1 MTAKPLPKIPDY
13 GKNAIEVDS
22 LSFAY
27 RTDPSGSSLH
37 NLDEN
42 SLVFQDLNLT
52 LEKGS
57 RCLLLGSNYSGK
69 SVRSSDLPVFTAF
82 SQQQFRRSFASWL
95 VGI

>member
-57 RCLLLGSNYSGK
+57 RCLLLGFDSC
-69 SVRSSDLPVFTAF
+69 F
-82 SQQQFRRSFASWL
+82 L
-95 VGI
+95 VGKLLACSFDGFFLLLLLHSNGLKP

>member
-42 SLVFQDLNLT
+42 SLVLQDLNLT

-57 RCLLLGSNYSGK
+57 RCLLIGSNYSGK

-82 SQQQFRRSFASWL
+82 SRQPFRLSFASWL